1 MSALTSPSENIA
13 SPNVAHWTH
22 LIRRREVPHAVPVEG
37 TAFADALARRY
48 LERLAGETLMINEL
62 YLTLLFRPVTA

>member
-1 MSALTSPSENIA
+1 
-13 SPNVAHWTH
+13 
-22 LIRRREVPHAVPVEG
+22 VPVEG

-62 YLTLLFRPVTA
+62 YLTLFFRPVTA

>member
-1 MSALTSPSENIA
+1 M
-13 SPNVAHWTH
+13 
-22 LIRRREVPHAVPVEG
+22 PVEG

-62 YLTLLFRPVTA
+62 YLTLLLPSGDGLKQPVGPVPWFA